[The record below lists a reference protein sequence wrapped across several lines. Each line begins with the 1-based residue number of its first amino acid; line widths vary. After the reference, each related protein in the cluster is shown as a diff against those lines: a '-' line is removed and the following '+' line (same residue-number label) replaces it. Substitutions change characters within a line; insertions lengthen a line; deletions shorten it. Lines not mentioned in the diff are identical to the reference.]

1 MVAED
6 PLRVATGFSPP
17 CIEAVKSRPCT
28 QHQGKWAKPK
38 GTFPDYKD
46 LFFRKRLLSR
56 GQIPFPEAECWSR
69 SSRERGTDGWDG
81 FTGHP
86 RIQQFLHQVLFSTSF
101 SVDGCWLCFLVF
113 FFLMWTIFKVFTRLV
128 TVLLLFYISVFW
140 LVGMWGLSSPTRDR
154 ISTPALEG
162 KVLTTRP
169 PAKSPTSLSGGCFH
183 NVPSSRGLV
192 RYQGPIPSWW
202 WQPLQYSCLENSM
215 DRGAWQATVH
225 RITESDTT

>member
-1 MVAED
+1 MGKEYQPSVKKLTFWSAWRRREERETQLCSSPRLMVAED

-69 SSRERGTDGWDG
+69 SSRERGTDGQDG

-101 SVDGCWLCFLVF
+101 SVDGCWVCFLVF
-113 FFLMWTIFKVFTRLV
+113 FFF
-128 TVLLLFYISVFW
+128 
-140 LVGMWGLSSPTRDR
+140 
-154 ISTPALEG
+154 
-162 KVLTTRP
+162 
-169 PAKSPTSLSGGCFH
+169 
-183 NVPSSRGLV
+183 
-192 RYQGPIPSWW
+192 
-202 WQPLQYSCLENSM
+202 
-215 DRGAWQATVH
+215 
-225 RITESDTT
+225 